1 MIFKTFNS
9 DKDTFSSQFGILG
22 KSFEDI
28 GNRFK
33 KVSDELTTTNNYTI
47 SNIANAW
54 KNSSIKKDLSD
65 KFIITKSDIQDKLK
79 NLSVYEQ
86 DPSNILENLQKVN
99 DVSKVDSTAWQKY
112 FDTLEDGEKWQE
124 KFVQENDLTKV
135 SIDDVDNA
143 QKTAKQS
150 AIAYNNGLKE
160 MTIGAKAASVALKA
174 LSIAGNMIVMALI
187 SKGIEIAAT
196 AIDNY
201 VHKAENAT
209 EAIENTMSAY
219 ESSQSD
225 LESLNSELQTT
236 QDKINDLESKD
247 ALTFT
252 EQSELDNLKA
262 QNNELERSIQLQEAK
277 SQAKLQESITTATND
292 YKDSR
297 EEYFSKAGAQI
308 QSYKDDI
315 EAANRAIA
323 DAKTWENQDGV
334 ADYIADQE
342 KIIEQSKSKI
352 ETYTTDALDYAKK
365 VESMISTFEQKPK
378 SEWSVDETATYNQ
391 MKSDLDQIYQDV
403 LSKGEYTEWKIQPVF
418 EKGKLKDAKDQIL
431 QYFSDGGTIDGLAD
445 KFGDDIMQA
454 IRQACDKNG
463 VAFSDVINSLYA
475 EATDNL
481 SADALKKKLGTSHN
495 VNSAYEAKQYNQD
508 KEVNNYID
516 SLSAK
521 DRQILATI
529 DFDEDVTVEN
539 LKKALSEAQDE
550 ADQET
555 ITSNINFTAD
565 TATAKSAMSSLTDA
579 LADYKENGLENMD
592 ISKLQALNNED
603 TFGNINGST
612 QDLEDFLS
620 VMNDVNSTADQVQ
633 DAFDSLASA
642 YLYSSQMAEQVT
654 EETLGATQAQLEQ
667 MGVINAQEVA
677 YQMLI
682 NKEGAENVA
691 AQELIK
697 TSVALGNAKYTAEN
711 ASKALENA
719 SFSDTVAMVNE
730 ANSAGQTSS
739 ALINMAISKAN
750 IGTIQT
756 DGDINNLIALCNQ
769 LGVATAELQA
779 YAAAKAAAGAMY
791 STSGKYSYAKE
802 QKLKGQRDTA
812 ITNAKV
818 GLMAKTNAA
827 TKAQTTN
834 SVGSTPG
841 GGNNKSKT
849 KSTKTEID
857 WLERAMTRV
866 GKQIDSFKSKLENL
880 FTVDTK
886 KNNIAEQLKLVKKEM
901 SIADKQVS
909 MYEKKANKVKLSK
922 KLKTAVRKGRVKG
935 SLKSLIAKY
944 GEKTANKIQTYQNWY
959 DKSQEAK
966 KTREELIT
974 TRRELQEQQ
983 YQLYVDDAQA
993 NIDKL
998 NAQKDISAGYTAQ
1011 NQKLDDQINY
1021 IKTSYEYQIKIA
1033 ELTKDENK
1041 KAQLQ
1046 AELTKELR
1054 DLEKEK
1060 FENIKDEYSSRISL
1074 IDAEADAIQSRMDQ
1088 IETRGQIVGA
1098 SYYESQIAY
1107 KNQDKTELQAEL
1119 SSLQGQLALMEQ
1131 AGDVGTKNWY
1141 DAKSAIAD
1149 VQKQI
1154 LDCGTSILNMNN
1166 SITEVA
1172 NTIYDKVI
1180 AGMKKFSTEA
1190 DFMVGLMDDLE
1201 SFDELSHTI
1210 TDIGFAN
1217 LGSYFTGKESSAK
1230 QAETTKSIV
1239 EQMKTNLANGNY
1251 SYIDALGY
1259 KRIYQSKE
1267 QMQDAIDS
1275 FYENW
1280 RDQINQTK
1288 EYNSKIIDFM
1298 RNKLQ
1303 EELAAVQDLIDAK
1316 KDALSAEKDL
1326 HDYQKSITESTK
1338 NIGTIQ
1344 AQITALQGDSSESA
1358 QARIQALQSQLED
1371 AQDDLAEKQYERQI
1385 SDEQDML
1392 DNMYNKYSDL
1402 ITAESQ
1408 DTKALIEKGQALM
1421 DKNMATIKTTMDNY
1435 ATDYG
1440 YTYQQL
1446 QDIFSGNSFKSF
1458 ESGLNAKL
1466 DEVKTAIGS
1475 INIPSVNG
1483 GSNGASDGSNGSAN
1497 GANNESETIKS
1508 AGMFGDIIMNPDSL
1522 DPTKNP
1528 LNFTPGI
1535 VSDSITVKLKMTK
1548 KQVED
1553 YIKKHAS
1560 NPGKGKKKSDYGDLN
1575 KAIWDHTNGK
1585 VLSAKEEQN
1594 LAKKLGVSDK
1604 NYSKK
1609 SGALYKAL
1617 KSLKIKGFSKGGLV
1631 SIDSIEKQVKEN
1643 GDDGLISAQNGELV
1657 LKPYDSE
1664 LFKSFMQSDL
1674 IQKPSFADNLV
1685 KANVPD
1691 FSKIGK
1697 NTGNNV
1703 TNGDITFEFNMPNV
1717 TDSKSML
1724 HALQTDKT
1732 LQNAV
1737 QDLTIGQI
1745 NRTSRLGI
1753 NKYR

>member
-1 MIFKTFNS
+1 MLVS
-9 DKDTFSSQFGILG
+9 YDKEGNWGGIIPSL
-22 KSFEDI
+22 S
-28 GNRFK
+28 NK
-33 KVSDELTTTNNYTI
+33 KVEIPESVSQLFND
-47 SNIANAW
+47 W
-54 KNSSIKKDLSD
+54 KNSNVDSFADFD
-65 KFIITKSDIQDKLK
+65 KSFLELAK
-79 NLSVYEQ
+79 NANIADESFKNFLQTTEESGTVYETTSQ
-86 DPSNILENLQKVN
+86 AMSGYEQYLK
-99 DVSKVDSTAWQKY
+99 KTTRA
-112 FDTLEDGEKWQE
+112 
-124 KFVQENDLTKV
+124 
-135 SIDDVDNA
+135 A
-143 QKTAKQS
+143 KTA
-150 AIAYNNGLKE
+150 E
-160 MTIGAKAASVALKA
+160 IGKKA
-174 LSIAGNMIVMALI
+174 LSTAMKIVSSIGWMLAI
-187 SKGIEIAAT
+187 SAISAVIGKIGT
-196 AIDNY
+196 AIDDNII
-201 VHKAENAT
+201 HKAENAT

-219 ESSQSD
+219 ESSKSD

-262 QNNELERSIQLQEAK
+262 QNNELERSIKLQEAK
-277 SQAKLQESITTATND
+277 SKAKLQETITTATND

-297 EEYFSKAGAQI
+297 EEYFSTTGAQI

-391 MKSDLDQIYQDV
+391 MKSDLDQIYKDV

-463 VAFSDVINSLYA
+463 VAFSDVINYLYA

-481 SADALKKKLGTSHN
+481 SADALKKKFGTYHN

-508 KEVNNYID
+508 KEVNDYID

-521 DRQILATI
+521 DRQILSTI

-539 LKKALSEAQDE
+539 LKKALADAQDE

-555 ITSNINFTAD
+555 IISNINFTVD

-654 EETLGATQAQLEQ
+654 DETLGATQAQLEQ

-711 ASKALENA
+711 ASKALKNA

-730 ANSAGQTSS
+730 ANSAGQASS

-750 IGTIQT
+750 IGTIRT
-756 DGDINNLIALCNQ
+756 DGDIKNLIALCNQ
-769 LGVATAELQA
+769 LGVATAELEA
-779 YAAAKAAAGAMY
+779 YRIAKAAAGAMY

-818 GLMAKTNAA
+818 GLMAKTNAS

-834 SVGSTPG
+834 SGGSTG
-841 GGNNKSKT
+841 GGGGGGSKSKT

-866 GKQIDSFKSKLENL
+866 GKQIDSFKAKLENL

-922 KLKTAVRKGRVKG
+922 KLKTAVQEGRVKG

-959 DKSQEAK
+959 DKSKEAK

-974 TRRELQEQQ
+974 TQRELQEQQ

-1054 DLEKEK
+1054 DIEKEK

-1088 IETRGQIVGA
+1088 IEARGQIVGA

-1107 KNQDKTELQAEL
+1107 KNQDKDELQAEL

-1154 LDCGTSILNMNN
+1154 LDCDTSILNMNN

-1303 EELAAVQDLIDAK
+1303 EELAAVQDLIDSK
-1316 KDALSAEKDL
+1316 KEALNAEKD
-1326 HDYQKSITESTK
+1326 YK
-1338 NIGTIQ
+1338 
-1344 AQITALQGDSSESA
+1344 
-1358 QARIQALQSQLED
+1358 
-1371 AQDDLAEKQYERQI
+1371 
-1385 SDEQDML
+1385 
-1392 DNMYNKYSDL
+1392 
-1402 ITAESQ
+1402 
-1408 DTKALIEKGQALM
+1408 
-1421 DKNMATIKTTMDNY
+1421 
-1435 ATDYG
+1435 
-1440 YTYQQL
+1440 
-1446 QDIFSGNSFKSF
+1446 IFIF
-1458 ESGLNAKL
+1458 
-1466 DEVKTAIGS
+1466 I
-1475 INIPSVNG
+1475 
-1483 GSNGASDGSNGSAN
+1483 
-1497 GANNESETIKS
+1497 
-1508 AGMFGDIIMNPDSL
+1508 
-1522 DPTKNP
+1522 
-1528 LNFTPGI
+1528 
-1535 VSDSITVKLKMTK
+1535 
-1548 KQVED
+1548 
-1553 YIKKHAS
+1553 
-1560 NPGKGKKKSDYGDLN
+1560 
-1575 KAIWDHTNGK
+1575 
-1585 VLSAKEEQN
+1585 
-1594 LAKKLGVSDK
+1594 
-1604 NYSKK
+1604 
-1609 SGALYKAL
+1609 
-1617 KSLKIKGFSKGGLV
+1617 
-1631 SIDSIEKQVKEN
+1631 
-1643 GDDGLISAQNGELV
+1643 
-1657 LKPYDSE
+1657 
-1664 LFKSFMQSDL
+1664 
-1674 IQKPSFADNLV
+1674 
-1685 KANVPD
+1685 
-1691 FSKIGK
+1691 
-1697 NTGNNV
+1697 
-1703 TNGDITFEFNMPNV
+1703 
-1717 TDSKSML
+1717 
-1724 HALQTDKT
+1724 
-1732 LQNAV
+1732 
-1737 QDLTIGQI
+1737 
-1745 NRTSRLGI
+1745 
-1753 NKYR
+1753 

>member
-1 MIFKTFNS
+1 MLVSYDKEGNWGGIIPSLSNKNVEIPESVSELFNDWANS
-9 DKDTFSSQFGILG
+9 NVDSFGNFV
-22 KSFEDI
+22 KSFLELAKSEDI
-28 GNRFK
+28 ADESFK
-33 KVSDELTTTNNYTI
+33 KFLQTTEESGT
-47 SNIANAW
+47 
-54 KNSSIKKDLSD
+54 
-65 KFIITKSDIQDKLK
+65 
-79 NLSVYEQ
+79 VYETTSQ
-86 DPSNILENLQKVN
+86 AMSGYEQYLK
-99 DVSKVDSTAWQKY
+99 KTTRA
-112 FDTLEDGEKWQE
+112 
-124 KFVQENDLTKV
+124 
-135 SIDDVDNA
+135 A
-143 QKTAKQS
+143 KTA
-150 AIAYNNGLKE
+150 E
-160 MTIGAKAASVALKA
+160 IGTKA
-174 LSIAGNMIVMALI
+174 LSAAMKIVSSIGWMLAI
-187 SKGIEIAAT
+187 SAISAVIGKIGT
-196 AIDNY
+196 AIDDNII
-201 VHKAENAT
+201 HKAENAT
-209 EAIENTMSAY
+209 EAIENTMSSY
-219 ESSQSD
+219 ESSKSD

-262 QNNELERSIQLQEAK
+262 QNNELERSIKLQEAK
-277 SQAKLQESITTATND
+277 SQAKLQETITTATND

-391 MKSDLDQIYQDV
+391 MKSDLDQIYKDV
-403 LSKGEYTEWKIQPVF
+403 LSKGEYTEWKIQPIF

-481 SADALKKKLGTSHN
+481 SADALKKKLGTYHN

-508 KEVNNYID
+508 KEVNDYID

-521 DRQILATI
+521 DRQILSTI

-539 LKKALSEAQDE
+539 LKKALAEAQDE
-550 ADQET
+550 ANQET

-579 LADYKENGLENMD
+579 LADYKENGLEKMD

-711 ASKALENA
+711 ASKALEKA

-730 ANSAGQTSS
+730 ANSAGQASS

-756 DGDINNLIALCNQ
+756 DGDIKNLIALCNQ
-769 LGVATAELQA
+769 LGVATAELEA
-779 YAAAKAAAGAMY
+779 YRIAKAAAGAMY

-818 GLMAKTNAA
+818 GLMAKTNAS

-834 SVGSTPG
+834 SGGSTG
-841 GGNNKSKT
+841 GGGGGGSKSKT

-866 GKQIDSFKSKLENL
+866 GKQIDSFKAKLENL

-922 KLKTAVRKGRVKG
+922 KLKTAVQEGRVKG

-959 DKSQEAK
+959 DKSKEAK

-974 TRRELQEQQ
+974 TQRELQEQQ

-1060 FENIKDEYSSRISL
+1060 FENIKEEYSSRISL

-1088 IETRGQIVGA
+1088 IEARGQIVGA

-1107 KNQDKTELQAEL
+1107 KNQDKAELQAEL
-1119 SSLQGQLALMEQ
+1119 SSLHGQLALMEQ

-1154 LDCGTSILNMNN
+1154 LDCDTSILNMNN

-1201 SFDELSHTI
+1201 NFDELSHTI
-1210 TDIGFAN
+1210 TDVGFAN

-1230 QAETTKSIV
+1230 QAETTKSII

-1371 AQDDLAEKQYERQI
+1371 VQDDLVEKQYERQI

-1421 DKNMATIKTTMDNY
+1421 DKNMTTIKTTMDNY

-1446 QDIFSGNSFKSF
+1446 QDIFSSNSFKSF
-1458 ESGLNAKL
+1458 ESGLNTKL

-1475 INIPSVNG
+1475 INIPSANG

-1497 GANNESETIKS
+1497 GASNESETIKS
-1508 AGMFGDIIMNPDSL
+1508 AGMFGDIITNPDSL

-1553 YIKKHAS
+1553 YIKKYAS

-1585 VLSAKEEQN
+1585 VLSDKEEQN

-1691 FSKIGK
+1691 FSKIGR

>member
-1 MIFKTFNS
+1 MLVS
-9 DKDTFSSQFGILG
+9 YDKEGNWGGIIPSL
-22 KSFEDI
+22 S
-28 GNRFK
+28 NK
-33 KVSDELTTTNNYTI
+33 KVEIPESVSQLFND
-47 SNIANAW
+47 W
-54 KNSSIKKDLSD
+54 KNSNVDSFADFDKSFLELAKSEDIADESFKKFLQTTEESG
-65 KFIITKSDIQDKLK
+65 T
-79 NLSVYEQ
+79 VYETTSQ
-86 DPSNILENLQKVN
+86 AMSGYEQYLK
-99 DVSKVDSTAWQKY
+99 KTTRA
-112 FDTLEDGEKWQE
+112 
-124 KFVQENDLTKV
+124 
-135 SIDDVDNA
+135 A
-143 QKTAKQS
+143 KTA
-150 AIAYNNGLKE
+150 E
-160 MTIGAKAASVALKA
+160 IGTKA
-174 LSIAGNMIVMALI
+174 LSAAMKIVSSIGWMLAI
-187 SKGIEIAAT
+187 SAISAVIGKIGT
-196 AIDNY
+196 AIDDNII
-201 VHKAENAT
+201 HKAENAT

-219 ESSQSD
+219 ESSKSD

-262 QNNELERSIQLQEAK
+262 QNNELERSIKLQEAK
-277 SQAKLQESITTATND
+277 SQAKLQETITTATND

-297 EEYFSKAGAQI
+297 EEYFSTTGAQI

-323 DAKTWENQDGV
+323 DAKTRENQDGV

-391 MKSDLDQIYQDV
+391 MKSDLDQIYKDV

-418 EKGKLKDAKDQIL
+418 EKGKLKDYKDQIL

-481 SADALKKKLGTSHN
+481 SADALKKKFGTSHN

-521 DRQILATI
+521 DRQILSTI

-539 LKKALSEAQDE
+539 LKKALAAAKDE

-555 ITSNINFTAD
+555 IISNINFTVD

-579 LADYKENGLENMD
+579 LADYKENGLEKMD

-654 EETLGATQAQLEQ
+654 DETLGATQAQLEQ

-711 ASKALENA
+711 ASKALKNA

-730 ANSAGQTSS
+730 ANSAGQASS

-750 IGTIQT
+750 IGTIRT
-756 DGDINNLIALCNQ
+756 DGDIKNLIALCNQ
-769 LGVATAELQA
+769 LGVATAELEA
-779 YAAAKAAAGAMY
+779 YRIAKAAAGAMY

-818 GLMAKTNAA
+818 GLMAKTNAS

-834 SVGSTPG
+834 SGGSTG
-841 GGNNKSKT
+841 GGGGGGSKSKT

-866 GKQIDSFKSKLENL
+866 GKQIDSFKAKLENL

-922 KLKTAVRKGRVKG
+922 KLKTAVQEGRVKG

-959 DKSQEAK
+959 DKSKEAK

-974 TRRELQEQQ
+974 TQRELQEQQ

-1054 DLEKEK
+1054 DIEKEK

-1074 IDAEADAIQSRMDQ
+1074 IDAEAEAIQSRMDQ
-1088 IETRGQIVGA
+1088 IEARGQIVGA
-1098 SYYESQIAY
+1098 SYYESQIDY
-1107 KNQDKTELQAEL
+1107 KNQDKAELQAEL

-1154 LDCGTSILNMNN
+1154 LDCDTSILNMNN

-1201 SFDELSHTI
+1201 NFDELSHTI
-1210 TDIGFAN
+1210 TDVGFAN

-1230 QAETTKSIV
+1230 QAETTKSII

-1358 QARIQALQSQLED
+1358 QARIQALQSKLED

-1421 DKNMATIKTTMDNY
+1421 DKNMTTIKTTMDNY

-1458 ESGLNAKL
+1458 ESGLNTKL

-1475 INIPSVNG
+1475 INIPSANG

-1497 GANNESETIKS
+1497 GASNESETIKS
-1508 AGMFGDIIMNPDSL
+1508 AGAFGDIIMNPDSL

-1553 YIKKHAS
+1553 YIKKYAS

-1631 SIDSIEKQVKEN
+1631 SIDSIEKQVKAN
-1643 GDDGLISAQNGELV
+1643 GDDGLISAKNGELV

-1691 FSKIGK
+1691 FSKIGR

-1737 QDLTIGQI
+1737 KDLTIGQI

>member
-1 MIFKTFNS
+1 MLVSYDKEGNWGGIIPSLSNKNVEIPESVSELFNDWANS
-9 DKDTFSSQFGILG
+9 NVDSFGNFG
-22 KSFEDI
+22 KSFLELAKSEDI
-28 GNRFK
+28 ADESFK
-33 KVSDELTTTNNYTI
+33 KFLQTTEESGT
-47 SNIANAW
+47 
-54 KNSSIKKDLSD
+54 
-65 KFIITKSDIQDKLK
+65 
-79 NLSVYEQ
+79 VYETTSQ
-86 DPSNILENLQKVN
+86 AMSGYEQYLK
-99 DVSKVDSTAWQKY
+99 KTTRA
-112 FDTLEDGEKWQE
+112 
-124 KFVQENDLTKV
+124 
-135 SIDDVDNA
+135 A
-143 QKTAKQS
+143 KTA
-150 AIAYNNGLKE
+150 E
-160 MTIGAKAASVALKA
+160 IGTKA
-174 LSIAGNMIVMALI
+174 LSAAMKIVSSIGWMLAI
-187 SKGIEIAAT
+187 SAISAVIGKIGT
-196 AIDNY
+196 AIDDNII
-201 VHKAENAT
+201 HKAENAT

-219 ESSQSD
+219 ESSKSD

-262 QNNELERSIQLQEAK
+262 QNNELERSIKLQEAK
-277 SQAKLQESITTATND
+277 SQAKLQETITTATND

-391 MKSDLDQIYQDV
+391 MKSDLDQIYKDV

-481 SADALKKKLGTSHN
+481 SADALKKKLGTYHN

-508 KEVNNYID
+508 KEVNDYID

-521 DRQILATI
+521 DRQILSTI

-539 LKKALSEAQDE
+539 LKKALAAAKDE

-555 ITSNINFTAD
+555 IISNINFTVD

-579 LADYKENGLENMD
+579 LADYKENGLEKMD

-711 ASKALENA
+711 ASKALEKA

-756 DGDINNLIALCNQ
+756 DGDIKNLIALCNQ
-769 LGVATAELQA
+769 LGVATAELEA
-779 YAAAKAAAGAMY
+779 YRIAKAAAGAMY

-818 GLMAKTNAA
+818 GLMAKTNAS

-834 SVGSTPG
+834 SGGSTG
-841 GGNNKSKT
+841 GGGGGGSKSKT

-866 GKQIDSFKSKLENL
+866 GKQIDSFKAKLENL
-880 FTVDTK
+880 FTVQTK

-922 KLKTAVRKGRVKG
+922 KLKTAVQEGRVKG

-959 DKSQEAK
+959 DKSKEAK

-974 TRRELQEQQ
+974 TQRELQEQQ

-1060 FENIKDEYSSRISL
+1060 FENIKEEYSSRISL

-1088 IETRGQIVGA
+1088 IEARGQIVGA

-1107 KNQDKTELQAEL
+1107 KNQDKAELQAEL

-1154 LDCGTSILNMNN
+1154 LDCDTSILNMNN

-1180 AGMKKFSTEA
+1180 AGMRKFSTEA

-1210 TDIGFAN
+1210 TDVGFAN

-1230 QAETTKSIV
+1230 QAETTKSII

-1421 DKNMATIKTTMDNY
+1421 DKNMTTIKTTMDNY

-1458 ESGLNAKL
+1458 ESGLNTKL

-1475 INIPSVNG
+1475 INIPSANG

-1497 GANNESETIKS
+1497 GASNESETIKS

-1528 LNFTPGI
+1528 LDFTPGI

-1553 YIKKHAS
+1553 YIKKYAS

-1631 SIDSIEKQVKEN
+1631 SIDSIEKQVKAN
-1643 GDDGLISAQNGELV
+1643 GDDGLISAKNGELV

-1691 FSKIGK
+1691 FSKIGR

>member
-1 MIFKTFNS
+1 MLVSYDKEGNLGGIIPSLSNKNVEIPESVLKFFNDLQALDFNTFNES
-9 DKDTFSSQFGILG
+9 EVPFLEWAKDA
-22 KSFEDI
+22 DI
-28 GNRFK
+28 ADESFK
-33 KVSDELTTTNNYTI
+33 KFLQTTEESGT
-47 SNIANAW
+47 
-54 KNSSIKKDLSD
+54 
-65 KFIITKSDIQDKLK
+65 
-79 NLSVYEQ
+79 VYETTSQ
-86 DPSNILENLQKVN
+86 AMSGYEQYLK
-99 DVSKVDSTAWQKY
+99 KTTRA
-112 FDTLEDGEKWQE
+112 
-124 KFVQENDLTKV
+124 
-135 SIDDVDNA
+135 A
-143 QKTAKQS
+143 KTA
-150 AIAYNNGLKE
+150 E
-160 MTIGAKAASVALKA
+160 IGTKA
-174 LSIAGNMIVMALI
+174 LSAAMKIVSSIGWMLAI
-187 SKGIEIAAT
+187 SAISAVIGKIGT
-196 AIDNY
+196 AIDDNII
-201 VHKAENAT
+201 HKAENAT

-219 ESSQSD
+219 ESYKSD

-262 QNNELERSIQLQEAK
+262 QNNELERSIKLQEAK
-277 SQAKLQESITTATND
+277 SQAKLQETITTATND

-297 EEYFSKAGAQI
+297 EEYFSTTGAQI

-391 MKSDLDQIYQDV
+391 MKSDLDQIYKDV

-463 VAFSDVINSLYA
+463 VAFSDVINYLYA

-481 SADALKKKLGTSHN
+481 SANALKKKLGTYHN

-508 KEVNNYID
+508 KEVNDYID

-521 DRQILATI
+521 DRQILSTI

-539 LKKALSEAQDE
+539 LKKALADAQYE

-555 ITSNINFTAD
+555 IISNINFTAD

-654 EETLGATQAQLEQ
+654 DETLGATQAQLEQ

-711 ASKALENA
+711 ASKALKNA

-730 ANSAGQTSS
+730 ANSAGQASS

-750 IGTIQT
+750 IGTIRT
-756 DGDINNLIALCNQ
+756 DGDIKNLIALCNQ
-769 LGVATAELQA
+769 LGVATAELEA
-779 YAAAKAAAGAMY
+779 YRIAKAAAGAMY

-818 GLMAKTNAA
+818 GLMAKTNAS

-834 SVGSTPG
+834 SGGSTG
-841 GGNNKSKT
+841 GGGGGGSKSKT

-866 GKQIDSFKSKLENL
+866 GKQIDSFKAKLENL

-922 KLKTAVRKGRVKG
+922 KLKTAVQEGRVKG

-959 DKSQEAK
+959 DKSKEAK

-974 TRRELQEQQ
+974 TQRELQEQQ

-1054 DLEKEK
+1054 DIEKEK

-1088 IETRGQIVGA
+1088 IEARGQIVGA

-1107 KNQDKTELQAEL
+1107 KNQDKDELQAEL

-1154 LDCGTSILNMNN
+1154 LDCDTSILNMNN

-1421 DKNMATIKTTMDNY
+1421 DKNMTTIKTTMDNY

-1458 ESGLNAKL
+1458 ESGLNTKL

-1475 INIPSVNG
+1475 INIPSANG

-1497 GANNESETIKS
+1497 GASNESETIKS
-1508 AGMFGDIIMNPDSL
+1508 AGMFGDIITNPDSL

-1553 YIKKHAS
+1553 YIKKYAS

-1631 SIDSIEKQVKEN
+1631 SIDSLDKQVKAN
-1643 GDDGLISAQNGELV
+1643 GDDGLISAKNGELV

-1691 FSKIGK
+1691 FSKIGR

>member
-1 MIFKTFNS
+1 MS
-9 DKDTFSSQFGILG
+9 YVLVSYDKDNGFGGVIKNLL
-22 KSFEDI
+22 S
-28 GNRFK
+28 K
-33 KVSDELTTTNNYTI
+33 KVSVSSEEQAGFKNLFDKYNGTSGLDQYTNHFSDLAEKCGVAKKEFADFLAKTQESGTVYNTAGEAPKGYEGYLQSVGKSSVLTALKTKI
-47 SNIANAW
+47 LSGAMKAI
-54 KNSSIKKDLSD
+54 SSIGWMAL
-65 KFIITKSDIQDKLK
+65 ITVATTVLTK
-79 NLSVYEQ
+79 
-86 DPSNILENLQKVN
+86 
-99 DVSKVDSTAWQKY
+99 AWQAI
-112 FDTLEDGEKWQE
+112 D
-124 KFVQENDLTKV
+124 ENIIHKSEHAKE
-135 SIDDVDNA
+135 SIDD
-143 QKTAKQS
+143 
-150 AIAYNNGLKE
+150 AI
-160 MTIGAKAASVALKA
+160 S
-174 LSIAGNMIVMALI
+174 S
-187 SKGIEIAAT
+187 
-196 AIDNY
+196 
-201 VHKAENAT
+201 
-209 EAIENTMSAY
+209 Y
-219 ESSQSD
+219 ESSKSD

-277 SQAKLQESITTATND
+277 KNAKLKSTISTVTDDYDDYRSDFANGKIDKKIQKYKNQINEAKINMQNAKDVPWDSQESYDKYIDKQQKKIDEAQ
-292 YKDSR
+292 KKIDST
-297 EEYFSKAGAQI
+297 KADLTKNAE
-308 QSYKDDI
+308 DI
-315 EAANRAIA
+315 EKWIA
-323 DAKTWENQDGV
+323 KFDELGYKNLND
-334 ADYIADQE
+334 
-342 KIIEQSKSKI
+342 S
-352 ETYTTDALDYAKK
+352 
-365 VESMISTFEQKPK
+365 QK
-378 SEWSVDETATYNQ
+378 ETYNQ
-391 MKSDLDQIYQDV
+391 MKSDLDSIYETS

-508 KEVNNYID
+508 KEVNDYID

-539 LKKALSEAQDE
+539 LKKALAEAQDE

-612 QDLEDFLS
+612 QDLEDFLL

-730 ANSAGQTSS
+730 ANSAGQASS

-818 GLMAKTNAA
+818 GLMAKTNAS

-834 SVGSTPG
+834 SGGSTGGG
-841 GGNNKSKT
+841 GGNSKSKS

-866 GKQIDSFKSKLENL
+866 GKQIDSFKAKLENL

-886 KNNIAEQLKLVKKEM
+886 KNNIAEQLKLVEKEM

-922 KLKTAVRKGRVKG
+922 KLKTAVQEGRVKG

-959 DKSQEAK
+959 DKAQEAK

-974 TRRELQEQQ
+974 TQRELQEQQ

-1021 IKTSYEYQIKIA
+1021 FKTSYEYQIKIA

-1060 FENIKDEYSSRISL
+1060 FENIKEEYSSRISL

-1088 IETRGQIVGA
+1088 IEARGQIVGA

-1107 KNQDKTELQAEL
+1107 KNKDKAELQAEL

-1141 DAKSAIAD
+1141 DAKFAIAD

-1154 LDCGTSILNMNN
+1154 LDCDTSILNMNN

-1210 TDIGFAN
+1210 TEVGLAN

-1230 QAETTKSIV
+1230 QAATTKSII

-1385 SDEQDML
+1385 SDEQNML

-1421 DKNMATIKTTMDNY
+1421 DKNMTTIKTTMDNY

-1458 ESGLNAKL
+1458 EFGLNTKL

-1475 INIPSVNG
+1475 INIPNANG
-1483 GSNGASDGSNGSAN
+1483 GSNGASDGSNGSVN
-1497 GANNESETIKS
+1497 GVSNESETIKS
-1508 AGMFGDIIMNPDSL
+1508 AGAFGDIIMNPDSL

-1528 LNFTPGI
+1528 LNFTPGV

-1553 YIKKHAS
+1553 YIKKYAS

-1594 LAKKLGVSDK
+1594 LAKKLGVSGK

-1697 NTGNNV
+1697 NTGNNKV
-1703 TNGDITFEFNMPNV
+1703 EFTANLSFPNATKV
-1717 TDSKSML
+1717 DEKVVQEAML
-1724 HALQTDKT
+1724 K
-1732 LQNAV
+1732 AV
-1737 QDLTIGQI
+1737 QSPSSPIRHAIVDNTIGQM
-1745 NRTSRLGI
+1745 NGTSRLGS
-1753 NKYR
+1753 NKYRI